1 MLRKFLHLLKK
12 KKIKNIINQFHVL
25 YYNSL
30 SQTWN
35 NTYWM
40 GIPVLKCP
48 LDLWIYQEII
58 FKTRPDII
66 IECGTAKGGSALYL
80 ASVCDLVNNGR
91 VITVDIEDN
100 KDKPKH
106 KRITYLLGSSISK
119 QIIEKIKKLVGNK
132 KIMVIL
138 DSDHSKQHVLSELK
152 IYSKFVTKG
161 SYLVV
166 EDTNINN
173 HPVLSNFGPG
183 PMEALKEFLKENK
196 NFIIDKE
203 KEKFYLTFNPKGYL
217 KKIK

>member
-152 IYSKFVTKG
+152 IYSKFVTKE
-161 SYLVV
+161 SYLIV

>member
-1 MLRKFLHLLKK
+1 MYFIIIPFLKHG
-12 KKIKNIINQFHVL
+12 
-25 YYNSL
+25 
-30 SQTWN
+30 
-35 NTYWM
+35 M

-152 IYSKFVTKG
+152 IYSKFVTKE
-161 SYLVV
+161 SYLIV

>member
-152 IYSKFVTKG
+152 IYSKFVTKE
-161 SYLVV
+161 SYLIV

-203 KEKFYLTFNPKGYL
+203 EEKFYLTFNPKGYL